1 MGSFEFGSD
10 DATAADDPATD
21 PEPAADGGA
30 AFGEPADTA
39 VAPAEPEPLPA
50 DLDPD
55 SRDDPSPTSGRAADA
70 DAPAPATRAS
80 VDAVDAALL
89 YAGEEPRAEL
99 PVADG
104 RLVATSH
111 RVIAYAPD
119 DDERATL
126 RGVHRANVRAVRLSS
141 TGTDWLARP
150 IAYCVVGGL
159 AMVAGGS
166 LVSFDAMSTTMP
178 DSAGA
183 TGVGGLLSTIGGILS
198 MLAFVDDL
206 LRVGGAL
213 ALLAGAALMGV
224 YAYTRGREV
233 VVETEGE
240 ADTLRVA
247 AADADGDAVERFRAA
262 AGLET
267 EDDGTLKRVF
277 GR

>member
-183 TGVGGLLSTIGGILS
+183 TGVGGLLSTIGGS
-198 MLAFVDDL
+198 CRCSRSSTTSSAS
-206 LRVGGAL
+206 
-213 ALLAGAALMGV
+213 AARSRCWR
-224 YAYTRGREV
+224 ARRSWACTP
-233 VVETEGE
+233 TH
-240 ADTLRVA
+240 A
-247 AADADGDAVERFRAA
+247 AARSSSRRRARPTPCA
-262 AGLET
+262 SPRPTPTATQSSGFARPRGWRRRT
-267 EDDGTLKRVF
+267 T